1 MFPKGFAVIGIG
13 AFELE
18 RAAVDRQA
26 QHLALGYGLGELQ
39 EPLAP

>member
-1 MFPKGFAVIGIG
+1 MFPKGLTVIGVG
-13 AFELE
+13 AVELE

-26 QHLALGYGLGELQ
+26 QRLALGYGLGEVQ